1 MHLQQI
7 ADLMWQASKATFS
20 VVATQ
25 KFKFLASTCHCVYLQ
40 QQSVTVQHDIVHLQ
54 QIADLM
60 WQASKQTFSVVATQ
74 KFTVVC
80 ESVPLRLFATTKRCH
95 LTTLCECLCDKFK

>member
-1 MHLQQI
+1 
-7 ADLMWQASKATFS
+7 
-20 VVATQ
+20 
-25 KFKFLASTCHCVYLQ
+25 LQ
-40 QQSVTVQHDIVHLQ
+40 QQSVAVQHDIAHLQ

-80 ESVPLRLFATTKRCH
+80 ESVPPVFVCNNKALPPDNAL
-95 LTTLCECLCDKFK
+95 